1 MIQQTTTE
9 GRDYFTAT
17 RRGVEYTAMRQGD
30 AWGVASRRLALGRSN
45 IGGFKHYPT
54 IEAVEA
60 GCKAFSGLSM
70 LVNAPTVA
78 A

>member
-9 GRDYFTAT
+9 GRDYFTAI

-30 AWGVASRRLALGRSN
+30 AWGVASRRLALGRWN
-45 IGGFKHYPT
+45 MGGFKHYPT
-54 IEAVEA
+54 IEAVET
-60 GCKAFSGLSM
+60 GCKAFAGLSQ
-70 LVNAPTVA
+70 LINAPAVA